1 MYPVDEGPVYAMCM
15 TGRGDQTTLNQW
27 ISGLQQ
33 NNPILGQVPTLFRL
47 DTGPKELQGASD
59 GESCHHSPDRDT
71 KREERQTKEP
81 EVIVED
87 EPRRS
92 QGIKQ

>member
-1 MYPVDEGPVYAMCM
+1 MDEGPVYAMCM

-47 DTGPKELQGASD
+47 DTGPKELQEAPD
-59 GESCHHSPDRDT
+59 RESCHHSPDRDA
-71 KREERQTKEP
+71 KSGERQTKEEP

-87 EPRRS
+87 EPQRS